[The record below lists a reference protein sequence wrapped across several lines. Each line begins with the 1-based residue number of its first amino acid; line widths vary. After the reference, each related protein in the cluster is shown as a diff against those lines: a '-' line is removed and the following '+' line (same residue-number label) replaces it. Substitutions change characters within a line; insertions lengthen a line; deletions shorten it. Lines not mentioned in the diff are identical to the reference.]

1 MEVSRADELLGPCR
15 SGISDQEIFIM
26 IDLTPID
33 LIERSLKL
41 DFCHDWDCRWR
52 AAGYFA
58 SYQIGQVEEVI
69 SFAPHEV
76 ADSIE
81 AASVVAF
88 PLAMQHLMPEDGP
101 VHLPQIVDVMW
112 RSSMGLV
119 EYFVR
124 RKHGLPMKAP
134 LKQCR
139 RIIERLI
146 KRDPSSRT
154 EDEKR
159 MWSLMLF
166 GLVVPFTSMPADHN
180 WLQITD
186 IAPTDTLRPADW
198 NPAHSEELIMQK
210 EAQYRELGARSFRSA
225 RVTIS

>member
-1 MEVSRADELLGPCR
+1 VA
-15 SGISDQEIFIM
+15 
-26 IDLTPID
+26 
-33 LIERSLKL
+33 
-41 DFCHDWDCRWR
+41 

-88 PLAMQHLMPEDGP
+88 PLAMQHLTPEDGA
-101 VHLPQIVDVMW
+101 VHVPQMVDVMW

-124 RKHGLPMKAP
+124 RKHGLPMNPPLQAVPAHHRAP
-134 LKQCR
+134 DQAGPIQQDRGREAHVVSDALRAVCR
-139 RIIERLI
+139 SPACPPITTG
-146 KRDPSSRT
+146 SR
-154 EDEKR
+154 
-159 MWSLMLF
+159 S
-166 GLVVPFTSMPADHN
+166 P
-180 WLQITD
+180 D

-198 NPAHSEELIMQK
+198 NPAHLEELIMQK
-210 EAQYRELGARSFRSA
+210 EAQYRELGARSFRST